1 MVTLGALPKVPL
13 TVTAAADEEELEEP
27 PHPASTPTASSGRA
41 VRTAI
46 RRMGNKPCRR
56 QLCRHR
62 RKPRQP
68 SGLSGPDGPG
78 PVPGPSRP
86 ATTAAPTLPPPAGY
100 LRPPLYLHV
109 VSSHAGDKL
118 LHPLVGAPERVL
130 AQHGPLRLVVQLEM
144 HPVHGEIAPPL
155 LRAADEL
162 APQPGP
168 GGLRGYRLRLEDVDV
183 PGGTDHRAT

>member
-1 MVTLGALPKVPL
+1 MLIRGLMVSSPPKLQSLHENPSFCWVSFLCREETSAVHQSSAIQSQWTKIPGG
-13 TVTAAADEEELEEP
+13 TIHYRGVTAAADEEELEEP

-56 QLCRHR
+56 RQCRHR

-86 ATTAAPTLPPPAGY
+86 ATTAAPTLPPLAGY
-100 LRPPLYLHV
+100 LRPAPL
-109 VSSHAGDKL
+109 
-118 LHPLVGAPERVL
+118 
-130 AQHGPLRLVVQLEM
+130 
-144 HPVHGEIAPPL
+144 PVCGEFTC
-155 LRAADEL
+155 R
-162 APQPGP
+162 
-168 GGLRGYRLRLEDVDV
+168 R
-183 PGGTDHRAT
+183 